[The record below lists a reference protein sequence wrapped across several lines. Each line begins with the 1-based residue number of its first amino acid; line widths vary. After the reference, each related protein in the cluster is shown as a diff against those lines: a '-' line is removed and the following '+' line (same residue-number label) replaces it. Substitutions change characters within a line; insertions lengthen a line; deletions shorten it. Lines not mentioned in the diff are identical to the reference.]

1 LAWVR
6 AGQKEKKRKKGVN
19 GFKLIEIECFD
30 EN

>member
-6 AGQKEKKRKKGVN
+6 AGQKEKKKKGVN

>member
-1 LAWVR
+1 VR
-6 AGQKEKKRKKGVN
+6 AGQKEKRKKGVN

>member
-1 LAWVR
+1 VR
-6 AGQKEKKRKKGVN
+6 AGQKEKKKKGVN

>member
-1 LAWVR
+1 VR
-6 AGQKEKKRKKGVN
+6 AGQKENKKEKGVN